1 MPVTGSGYQPMQ
13 PPLLPLCGGA
23 DAAGAILRG
32 RGSVDAARA
41 FAKTSNAPNAAQ
53 QHRLDEEEQ
62 RLSNAQRGS
71 GGGGGNAMERFH
83 ATFRAALT
91 QELEA
96 LVRDLHAAVVEVPTR
111 AMVGEL
117 VARWAFVLAT
127 YRAHVAAEDEVV
139 LPALAARVNNVAHAY
154 ELEHEAED
162 ELFDGRG
169 DPGPRT
175 QRARSKKV
183 QETYPHNFFFL
194 GEQKGNIK
202 RKYHPRGFYDKGRRV
217 RPPVCGVSASLCT
230 RAAFAWA
237 APPWMCT

>member
-1 MPVTGSGYQPMQ
+1 MQ

-194 GEQKGNIK
+194 GEQKGNITK
-202 RKYHPRGFYDKGRRV
+202 KK
-217 RPPVCGVSASLCT
+217 VSSTWLL
-230 RAAFAWA
+230 
-237 APPWMCT
+237 

>member
-1 MPVTGSGYQPMQ
+1 
-13 PPLLPLCGGA
+13 
-23 DAAGAILRG
+23 
-32 RGSVDAARA
+32 
-41 FAKTSNAPNAAQ
+41 
-53 QHRLDEEEQ
+53 
-62 RLSNAQRGS
+62 
-71 GGGGGNAMERFH
+71 MERFH